1 MIVMTWNTP
10 KPLPEVKI
18 EDLWKPAKEIVHE
31 QGLKILAWGDA
42 EVGKTFLCLS
52 APPPVY
58 IVDTEFGSAP
68 VIRHFKDKEIFVYEA
83 AILDPTTSEPDP
95 DLSLKKV
102 EKALVALKNV
112 TAGTI
117 VIDSGTDVWDWL
129 QAWMERTATKR
140 TKTKGVYRFEWARVK
155 QRWRQMVLRL
165 MAKPLHFIIT
175 AQPQEIYDAEGRA
188 TGTYRPRIQRAT
200 PFMVDLILKIDKVY
214 EKGSAKPKHISTLTK
229 CRFQR
234 AYNTEIED
242 VTFDKLCQKLKD
254 DLGVV
259 VKGANVS

>member
-1 MIVMTWNTP
+1 M
-10 KPLPEVKI
+10 
-18 EDLWKPAKEIVHE
+18 
-31 QGLKILAWGDA
+31 
-42 EVGKTFLCLS
+42 
-52 APPPVY
+52 
-58 IVDTEFGSAP
+58 
-68 VIRHFKDKEIFVYEA
+68 
-83 AILDPTTSEPDP
+83 
-95 DLSLKKV
+95 
-102 EKALVALKNV
+102 
-112 TAGTI
+112 
-117 VIDSGTDVWDWL
+117 IDSGTDVWDWL

-188 TGTYRPRIQRAT
+188 TGTFRPRIQRAT

-214 EKGSAKPKHISTLTK
+214 EKGSVKPKHISTLTK